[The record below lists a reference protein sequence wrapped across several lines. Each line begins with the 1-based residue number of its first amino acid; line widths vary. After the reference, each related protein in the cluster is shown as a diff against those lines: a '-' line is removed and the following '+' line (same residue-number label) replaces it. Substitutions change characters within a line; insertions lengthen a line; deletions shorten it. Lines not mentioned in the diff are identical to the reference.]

1 MREEEQ
7 DTEQVTGKTTSFD
20 KTLGNKEAKGITK
33 NKCFARYIVQ
43 TRYWKTKNSSRKL
56 LF

>member
-7 DTEQVTGKTTSFD
+7 DTKQVTGKTTSFD
-20 KTLGNKEAKGITK
+20 KTLGNKEAEEITK

-43 TRYWKTKNSSRKL
+43 T
-56 LF
+56 